1 MQAEFLS
8 FSLRKCL
15 QECGLAIRRGRART
29 VHDHRQK
36 SVITVNAEHVDD
48 TLLAKAFQCTFIS
61 RIGNALID
69 MESRHPRSLI

>member
-8 FSLRKCL
+8 FALRKCL
-15 QECGLAIRRGRART
+15 KERERT

-36 SVITVNAEHVDD
+36 SLITVNAEHVDD

-61 RIGNALID
+61 RIGNGLTD
-69 MESRHPRSLI
+69 VELRLSPHK